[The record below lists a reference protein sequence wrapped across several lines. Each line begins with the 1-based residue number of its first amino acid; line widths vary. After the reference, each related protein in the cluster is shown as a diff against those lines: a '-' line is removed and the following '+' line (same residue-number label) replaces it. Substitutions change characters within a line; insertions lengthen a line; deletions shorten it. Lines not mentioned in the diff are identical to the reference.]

1 MQTTS
6 RLPKALQRITE
17 VAIALIAVVTLLV
30 LIAVVFTGEGLDVP
44 VQFTPNEDTYELS
57 SDDWGSATI
66 LSSEGLARFDQRDLS
81 LVAVFTTA
89 VVVSSVPW
97 LIVLILLRKIFQ
109 TMAAGHPFA
118 DQNAPRIRWI
128 GILVIVFGVLTQL
141 IQWTATWLAMNTL
154 DASGLHLET
163 RISPDLA
170 IVFVGLV
177 IIALAEVFAH
187 GSRLQTESDL
197 TV

>member
-6 RLPKALQRITE
+6 RLPRALQRITE

-30 LIAVVFTGEGLDVP
+30 LLAVMLTGEGLDVP
-44 VQFTPNEDTYELS
+44 VQFTPNEDSYELS
-57 SDDWGSATI
+57 SDEWGTATI
-66 LSSEGLARFDQRDLS
+66 LTSEGLARFEQRDPS
-81 LVAVFTTA
+81 LVVLFMTA
-89 VVVSSVPW
+89 VVVASVPW
-97 LIVLILLRKIFQ
+97 LIVLIQLRKIFQ
-109 TMAAGHPFA
+109 TMAAGDPFA

-163 RISPDLA
+163 RISPDLT

-177 IIALAEVFAH
+177 IIALAEVFRH